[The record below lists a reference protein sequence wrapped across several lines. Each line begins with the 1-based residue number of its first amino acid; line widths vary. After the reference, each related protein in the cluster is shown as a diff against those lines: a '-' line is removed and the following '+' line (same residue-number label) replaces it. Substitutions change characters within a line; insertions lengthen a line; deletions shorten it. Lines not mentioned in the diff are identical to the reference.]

1 MTRKAER
8 VGFEPTRRLNTAYAI
23 SSRAPS
29 ANSDTSPE
37 DTEKVYQI
45 LAVTRSDRP
54 VVPQPRGD
62 MLPRMAERRPIRKR
76 NEVRTVWWEPDAVCL
91 IDQTRLPHI
100 RDIVR
105 CESVEAVASAI
116 REMVVRGAPAIGVTA
131 AYGMALAAQE
141 STAPNRLA
149 RRPRRGQGEAR
160 RRAPHRRQPELGDR
174 PRAAGG
180 ASDRSWGSG
189 TGDRRTIARPGA
201 RHSGGRR
208 AYVPPDRRAR
218 RGAVTAPRA
227 DFDALQRRGT
237 GYYGLRHWRR

>member
-149 RRPRRGQGEAR
+149 RR
-160 RRAPHRRQPELGDR
+160 RAPHRRQPELGDR

-201 RHSGGRR
+201 RPPGGRR
-208 AYVPPDRRAR
+208 AYLPPVRRAR
-218 RGAVTAPRA
+218 RCYRAARILTHCNAGARA
-227 DFDALQRRGT
+227 SA
-237 GYYGLRHWRR
+237 RHWRR